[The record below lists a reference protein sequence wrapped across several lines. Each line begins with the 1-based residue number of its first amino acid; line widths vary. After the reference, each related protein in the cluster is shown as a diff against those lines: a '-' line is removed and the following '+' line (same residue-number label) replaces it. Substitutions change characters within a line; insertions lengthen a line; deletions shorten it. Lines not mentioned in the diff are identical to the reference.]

1 MAARPTRRA
10 KPPRWCF
17 ECRVWLLAASTSRH
31 LSRLP
36 TVPCTSSG
44 WRGWR
49 LQYRARCQSQTR
61 VAQETH
67 KPSPL
72 EGLPASRTPAHCHW
86 CKCGS
91 VEWGK
96 LGHRVISRHWHK
108 VRPILLKLLAAI
120 YSALCTKL
128 MRHSVSLVPQLAK
141 TQSDQAPRMTSAVG
155 ADNARGTRMS
165 GCSRRA
171 IPCMPCNLHLVRDS
185 GNAVPRLAI
194 SAKTKSCALPHRG
207 QMRGTG
213 TTSDRPMTAA
223 LRRGRNLLSP
233 LRVSLR
239 T

>member
-1 MAARPTRRA
+1 MAARPTRKA
-10 KPPRWCF
+10 KPPRWFF
-17 ECRVWLLAASTSRH
+17 ECRVWLLAASTSRL

-49 LQYRARCQSQTR
+49 LQYGARCQSQTR

-72 EGLPASRTPAHCHW
+72 EGLPASRTPAHCHR

-108 VRPILLKLLAAI
+108 VRPILYI
-120 YSALCTKL
+120 CSS
-128 MRHSVSLVPQLAK
+128 RHSVSLVPQLVK
-141 TQSDQAPRMTSAVG
+141 TQSDQAWRMTPAVG
-155 ADNARGTRMS
+155 ADKARRTRMS
-165 GCSRRA
+165 GCSRRSS
-171 IPCMPCNLHLVRDS
+171 PCMPCNLHLVRNS
-185 GNAVPRLAI
+185 GNAVPKSLAI